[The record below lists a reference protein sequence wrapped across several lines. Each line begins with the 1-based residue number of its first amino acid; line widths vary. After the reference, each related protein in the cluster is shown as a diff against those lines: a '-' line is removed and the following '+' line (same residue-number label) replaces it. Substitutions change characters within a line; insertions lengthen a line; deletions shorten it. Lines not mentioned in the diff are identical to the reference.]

1 MFTSDRSKQRQYLKQ
16 AWEKY
21 TSQEQLE
28 PLELQLSKIVEQHPE
43 YQNLIK
49 NLDSEYFPEQGN
61 TNPYLHINLHLTL
74 QDQITMDQPKGIRDI
89 HSQLIV
95 KIKDAHEVEHM
106 MMEHIAEMIFNAQKN
121 NAAFDLDGYIQA
133 LKPVS
138 YTHLTLPTN

>member
-49 NLDSEYFPEQGN
+49 NLDSEYFHEQGN

-95 KIKDAHEVEHM
+95 KIKEALEVEHM

-121 NAAFDLDGYIQA
+121 NAAFDLDVYIQA
-133 LKPVS
+133 LKQ
-138 YTHLTLPTN
+138 L

>member
-21 TSQEQLE
+21 TSHEQLE

-74 QDQITMDQPKGIRDI
+74 QDQITIDQPKGIKEI
-89 HSQLIV
+89 YSQLLL

-121 NAAFDLDGYIQA
+121 NAAFDLDVYIQA
-133 LKPVS
+133 LKQ
-138 YTHLTLPTN
+138 L

>member
-1 MFTSDRSKQRQYLKQ
+1 MFTSNRSKQRQYLKQ

-61 TNPYLHINLHLTL
+61 TNPFLHINLHLTL
-74 QDQITMDQPKGIRDI
+74 QDQITMDQPKGIKKI
-89 HSQLIV
+89 HSQLLL

-121 NAAFDLDGYIQA
+121 NAAFDLDGYIKA
-133 LKPVS
+133 LKS
-138 YTHLTLPTN
+138 L

>member
-89 HSQLIV
+89 HSQLIL

-133 LKPVS
+133 LKS
-138 YTHLTLPTN
+138 L

>member
-28 PLELQLSKIVEQHPE
+28 PLELQLSKIVDQHPE
-43 YQNLIK
+43 YQDLIK

-133 LKPVS
+133 LKS
-138 YTHLTLPTN
+138 L

>member
-1 MFTSDRSKQRQYLKQ
+1 MFTSNRSKQRQYLKQ

-61 TNPYLHINLHLTL
+61 TNPFLHINLHLTL
-74 QDQITMDQPKGIRDI
+74 QDQLTMDQPQGIRGI
-89 HSQLIV
+89 HNRLLV
-95 KIKDAHEVEHM
+95 KIKDEHEVEHM

-121 NAAFDLDGYIQA
+121 NTAFDLNGYIIA
-133 LKPVS
+133 LKK
-138 YTHLTLPTN
+138 L

>member
-28 PLELQLSKIVEQHPE
+28 PLELQLSKIIEQHPE

-133 LKPVS
+133 LKS
-138 YTHLTLPTN
+138 L

>member
-49 NLDSEYFPEQGN
+49 NLDSEYFP
-61 TNPYLHINLHLTL
+61 
-74 QDQITMDQPKGIRDI
+74 
-89 HSQLIV
+89 
-95 KIKDAHEVEHM
+95 
-106 MMEHIAEMIFNAQKN
+106 
-121 NAAFDLDGYIQA
+121 
-133 LKPVS
+133 
-138 YTHLTLPTN
+138 

>member
-121 NAAFDLDGYIQA
+121 NAAFDLDGYIKA
-133 LKPVS
+133 LKS
-138 YTHLTLPTN
+138 L

>member
-1 MFTSDRSKQRQYLKQ
+1 VFTSDRSKQRQYLKQ

-74 QDQITMDQPKGIRDI
+74 QDQITIDQPKGIKEI
-89 HSQLIV
+89 HSQLLL

-121 NAAFDLDGYIQA
+121 NAAFDLDGYIQS
-133 LKPVS
+133 LKQ
-138 YTHLTLPTN
+138 L

>member
-106 MMEHIAEMIFNAQKN
+106 MMENIAEMIFNAQKN

-133 LKPVS
+133 LKQ
-138 YTHLTLPTN
+138 L

>member
-49 NLDSEYFPEQGN
+49 NLDSEYFPEQGI
-61 TNPYLHINLHLTL
+61 TNPFLHINLHLTL
-74 QDQITMDQPKGIRDI
+74 QDQISMDQPKGIKEI
-89 HSQLIV
+89 HSQLLL
-95 KIKDAHEVEHM
+95 KIKDAH
-106 MMEHIAEMIFNAQKN
+106 
-121 NAAFDLDGYIQA
+121 
-133 LKPVS
+133 
-138 YTHLTLPTN
+138 

>member
-21 TSQEQLE
+21 TSHEQLE

-61 TNPYLHINLHLTL
+61 TNPFLHINLHLTL

-133 LKPVS
+133 LKS
-138 YTHLTLPTN
+138 L

>member
-16 AWEKY
+16 AWEKF

-121 NAAFDLDGYIQA
+121 NAAFDLDGYIKA
-133 LKPVS
+133 LKS
-138 YTHLTLPTN
+138 L

>member
-121 NAAFDLDGYIQA
+121 NAAFDIDGYIQA
-133 LKPVS
+133 LKS
-138 YTHLTLPTN
+138 L

>member
-1 MFTSDRSKQRQYLKQ
+1 VFTSNRSKQRQYLKQ
-16 AWEKY
+16 AWEKF

-61 TNPYLHINLHLTL
+61 TNPFLHINLHLTL

-133 LKPVS
+133 LKS
-138 YTHLTLPTN
+138 L

>member
-21 TSQEQLE
+21 TRQDQLE
-28 PLELQLSKIVEQHPE
+28 PLELQLAKIVEKHPE
-43 YQNLIK
+43 YHDLIK

-61 TNPYLHINLHLTL
+61 TNPFLHINLHLTL
-74 QDQITMDQPKGIRDI
+74 QDQLAMDQPRGIRGI
-89 HSQLIV
+89 HNTLLE

-121 NAAFDLDGYIQA
+121 NTAFDLDGYVQA
-133 LKPVS
+133 LKE
-138 YTHLTLPTN
+138 L

>member
-1 MFTSDRSKQRQYLKQ
+1 MFTSNRSKQRQYLKQ

-61 TNPYLHINLHLTL
+61 TNPFLHINHHVTL
-74 QDQITMDQPKGIRDI
+74 QDLIRMDQPKGIKES
-89 HSQLIV
+89 HSQFLQ

-106 MMEHIAEMIFNAQKN
+106 MMEHIAEMIVNAQKN

-133 LKPVS
+133 LKS
-138 YTHLTLPTN
+138 L

>member
-1 MFTSDRSKQRQYLKQ
+1 MFTSNRSKQRQYLKQ

-21 TSQEQLE
+21 RRQEQLE

-61 TNPYLHINLHLTL
+61 TNPFLHINLHLTL
-74 QDQITMDQPKGIRDI
+74 QDQLTMDQPKGIRGI
-89 HSQLIV
+89 HNRLLV
-95 KIKDAHEVEHM
+95 KIKDEHEVEHM

-121 NAAFDLDGYIQA
+121 NTAFDLDGYIQA
-133 LKPVS
+133 LKS
-138 YTHLTLPTN
+138 L